1 MYLTRPNIMVN
12 MFSRYKLPSG
22 ASLHSEICTLT
33 PGDFQMTLLNSLFQH
48 RSLMQAVLPNLYISS
63 WYTIA
68 GANTLE
74 TEGITHI
81 LSVMHGIASS
91 DRLQPFQRM
100 LIEINDDPDEDIID
114 YFAPAV
120 QWIDD
125 ALAEGGKVV
134 VHW

>member
-1 MYLTRPNIMVN
+1 
-12 MFSRYKLPSG
+12 
-22 ASLHSEICTLT
+22 
-33 PGDFQMTLLNSLFQH
+33 
-48 RSLMQAVLPNLYISS
+48 MQTVLPNLYISA
-63 WYTIA
+63 WYTITGA
-68 GANTLE
+68 GILE
-74 TEGITHI
+74 AEGITHI

-100 LIEINDDPDEDIID
+100 LIEVNDDPDEDIID